1 MGSIASYETSAGKRY
16 RVRYRKPDHGQT
28 DKRGFKTKKEAQLF
42 LASIEVSKARG
53 DFIEASRARV
63 TVGEWGEQ
71 WLAAQVQVKP
81 STLRGYQSIMR
92 GKIIPRWGRVP
103 LGELTHSGL
112 QAWISEQ
119 VNLVSPRTVQYY
131 HRVFSM
137 MLKYAVRDRRISS
150 NVAEGIRLPRIV
162 PRKHGYLTHAELH
175 ELAAY
180 SGTDRDL
187 VLFFGYT
194 GLRWGEVAAVRVRDL
209 DMLRRRVSVEQAVVE
224 IGSELIYGTP
234 KNHTLRSVPFPTFLA
249 EDLAVRCHGKAP
261 DDLVFT
267 APAGGPL
274 RNRNW
279 SRRTFSPAMKKL
291 MAAHPSLPRL
301 TPHDLRHTAASLAIS
316 AGANVKAVQRMLGH
330 KSAAMTLDVYSDLFD
345 DDLDAVG
352 DALSAAGDPSV
363 VGTPWAAQA
372 EATAKVTALP
382 A

>member
-1 MGSIASYETSAGKRY
+1 MGSITPYETLAGKRY
-16 RVRYRKPDHGQT
+16 RVRYRKPDRGQT
-28 DKRGFKTKKEAQLF
+28 DKRGFKTKKAAELF

-53 DFIEASRARV
+53 DFVEASRARV
-63 TVGEWGEQ
+63 TVGDWGEQ
-71 WLAAQVQVKP
+71 WLAAQVQLKP
-81 STLRGYQSIMR
+81 STYVSYQSIMR
-92 GKIIPRWGRVP
+92 ARIIPKWGQVP

-112 QAWISEQ
+112 QSWISEQ
-119 VNLVSPRTVQYY
+119 VKRVSPRTVRYY

-137 MLKYAVRDRRISS
+137 MLKYAVRDGRISR
-150 NVAEGIRLPRIV
+150 NVADGILLPRIV
-162 PRKHGYLTHAELH
+162 QRKHGYLTHAQLH

-180 SGTDRDL
+180 NGTYRDL

-194 GLRWGEVAAVRVRDL
+194 GLRWGEATAVRVRDL
-209 DMLRRRVSVEQAVVE
+209 DMLRRRVSVEQAVVL
-224 IGSELIYGTP
+224 IGSELVYGTP
-234 KNHTLRSVPFPTFLA
+234 KNHTLRSVPFPAFLA
-249 EDLAVRCHGKAP
+249 EDLAARCQGKAL

-267 APAGGPL
+267 APKGGPL
-274 RNRNW
+274 MSRNW
-279 SRRTFSPAMKKL
+279 RIRTFTPAMVKL
-291 MAAHPSLPRL
+291 RAAHPSLPRL

-363 VGTPWAAQA
+363 VGTPWAERA
-372 EATAKVTALP
+372 EATAKVTVLP